1 MNAIHPQYIKD
12 SVGNNLVVILQKEFD
27 AIMEELEDL
36 DDIRAYD
43 NFKKND
49 TGERVSMTDALMS
62 IEAKRKEK

>member
-1 MNAIHPQYIKD
+1 
-12 SVGNNLVVILQKEFD
+12 VVILQKEFD